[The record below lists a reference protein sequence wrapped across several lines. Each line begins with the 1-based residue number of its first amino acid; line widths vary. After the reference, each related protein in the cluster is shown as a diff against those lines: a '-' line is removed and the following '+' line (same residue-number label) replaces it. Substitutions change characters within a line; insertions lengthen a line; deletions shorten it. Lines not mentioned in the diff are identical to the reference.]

1 MSPIAERIRRRFCHL
16 GLALVLLAGGAV
28 TDAAATG
35 RICTSDDTF
44 MFGNRAVGSST
55 MANAT
60 VTNCGDA
67 SWSFTDVSVHPATGP
82 AFHVSTTCTTGL
94 TLAPGATCTVS
105 VGFAPTTPGQTSGGL
120 WLHNTTTTPD
130 QLITF
135 YGRGVDGQNGSASLA
150 FVPASAD
157 FGAQA
162 VGTQSI
168 PLTVELHN
176 LGPAAL
182 TPSAIVLNGPEVY
195 DFFYVNNTCHVGA
208 TIAAGDSCQMSL
220 YFRPQAAGTRRANLV
235 IDSPQLTS
243 LAIMQISGTATT
255 TPTTAPTVDVIEFYH
270 AAMDHHFMSS
280 LAADIDALDSG
291 HFPGWVRTGHTF
303 KAYPQP
309 ATGASPVCR
318 FYLPAPQDSHFYSA
332 STAECS
338 AVGAKYPTFVFEAP
352 DVFYISLPDAATGAC
367 PSATVPVFRL
377 YNNRADANHRYTTDP
392 QIKAQMIGQGYIAE
406 GYGPSATIM
415 CAPQ

>member
-1 MSPIAERIRRRFCHL
+1 MFPIAENIHRRLRYVS
-16 GLALVLLAGGAV
+16 LALVLLAGGAV
-28 TDAAATG
+28 ANAAAAG
-35 RICTSDDTF
+35 RICTSSDTF
-44 MFGNRAVGSST
+44 MFGNRAVGSSAT
-55 MANAT
+55 ATAT

-67 SWSFTDVSVHPATGP
+67 AWSFTDVSVHPATGP
-82 AFHVSTTCTTGL
+82 AFQVSTTCTTGL

-105 VGFAPTTPGQTSGGL
+105 VLFAPATPGQTSGGL

-135 YGRGVDGQNGSASLA
+135 YGRGVDAQIGSASLA
-150 FVPASAD
+150 FAPASAD
-157 FGAQA
+157 FAGQA
-162 VGTQSI
+162 VGTQSM

-182 TPSAIVLNGPEVY
+182 TPRAIVLNGPEVY
-195 DFFYVNNTCHVGA
+195 DFLGFNNTCGVGT
-208 TIAAGDSCQMSL
+208 TIAAGDSCHMAL

-235 IDSPQLTS
+235 IDSPQLAS
-243 LAIMQISGTATT
+243 LAIMQISGVATT
-255 TPTTAPTVDVIEFYH
+255 VAAPTVDVMEFYN
-270 AAMDHHFMSS
+270 AAMDHYFMSS

-291 HFPGWVRTGHTF
+291 HFPGWVRTGRSF

-309 ATGASPVCR
+309 ATGASPLCR
-318 FYLPAPQDSHFYSA
+318 FYMPAPQDSHFYSA
-332 STAECS
+332 SMVECA
-338 AVGAKYPTFVFEAP
+338 AVAAKYPTFVFEAP
-352 DVFYISLPDAATGAC
+352 DVFHISLPDAATGAC

-377 YNNRADANHRYTTDP
+377 FNNRADANHRYTTDP
-392 QIKAQMIGQGYIAE
+392 QIKVQMIGQGYTAE

>member
-1 MSPIAERIRRRFCHL
+1 M
-16 GLALVLLAGGAV
+16 ALLLLAAGAGN
-28 TDAAATG
+28 DAAAGG

-55 MANAT
+55 TASAT

-67 SWSFTDVSVHPATGP
+67 PWSFTDVSVHPATGP

-162 VGTQSI
+162 VGSQSM

-182 TPSAIVLNGPEVY
+182 TLSALVLNGPEAY
-195 DFFYVNNTCHVGA
+195 DFVVRNSTCQVGA
-208 TIAAGDSCQMSL
+208 AIAAGDSCQMWF
-220 YFRPQAAGTRRANLV
+220 YFRPLAAGNRRANLV
-235 IDSPQLTS
+235 IDSPQLSS
-243 LAIMQISGTATT
+243 LAIMQIAGGATPT
-255 TPTTAPTVDVIEFYH
+255 TTTAPTVDVIEFYNSSL
-270 AAMDHHFMSS
+270 DHYFISS
-280 LAADIDALDSG
+280 LAPEIDALDSG
-291 HFPGWVRTGHTF
+291 HFRGWVRTGHTF
-303 KAYPQP
+303 KGYPQP

-318 FYLPAPQDSHFYSA
+318 FYLPPPQDSHFYSA

-338 AVGAKYPTFVFEAP
+338 VVAATYPTFVFESP
-352 DVFYISLPDAATGAC
+352 DVFYISLPDTATGAC
-367 PSATVPVFRL
+367 PSTTVPVFRL
-377 YNNRADANHRYTTDP
+377 YNNRADVNHRYTTDP
-392 QIKAQMIGQGYIAE
+392 QIKAQMISQGSIAE

-415 CAPQ
+415 CAPR